1 MREQILETIQ
11 EKKNIPPLP
20 DILHRL
26 EAKIG
31 NPKSKI
37 SDIAIL
43 IETEPILSGR
53 LIQLSNSVFFGGGGS
68 RVERLP
74 DAIIRLG
81 LKMILDLAYTLE
93 IPKLFMHD
101 HALNQKKFWQHSL
114 AVAILSRLLGEHLT
128 QLECDP
134 DPCYL
139 SGLMHDIG
147 VVVFN
152 FAVPKEYEE
161 FLRQIRGID
170 KPLEVLE
177 QKRFGIAHPELGALF
192 IKKWWPIP
200 DNVVMSVE
208 KHFLDVSE
216 KGKKFPVLLTVIM
229 ANAIANNYGMGHG
242 ISAHK
247 ETLDR
252 TFLQGCGLTSELLE
266 ELVGKTRES
275 VHMAQEVLYK

>member
-1 MREQILETIQ
+1 MREHILELIQ

-31 NPKSKI
+31 SPKSQV

-53 LIQLSNSVFFGGGGS
+53 LIQLSNSVFFGGS
-68 RVERLP
+68 SSKVERLP

-93 IPKLFMHD
+93 LPKLFSGESG
-101 HALNQKKFWQHSL
+101 LNQKKFWQHSL
-114 AVAILSRLLGEHLT
+114 AVAILARLLAEHLEE
-128 QLECDP
+128 LRCEP

-147 VVVFN
+147 IMVFN
-152 FAVPKEYEE
+152 FIVPQEYNAFLKEV
-161 FLRQIRGID
+161 RGID
-170 KPLEVLE
+170 KPLQVLE
-177 QKRFGIAHPELGALF
+177 QKRFGIAHPELGAEF

-200 DNVVMSVE
+200 AEVTLSVE
-208 KHFLDVSE
+208 KHFLEMSE
-216 KGKKFPVLLTVIM
+216 KGKKYPVLLSVIM
-229 ANAIANNYGMGHG
+229 ANDIANHYGMGHG
-242 ISAHK
+242 ISAYK
-247 ETLDR
+247 ETPDR
-252 TFLQGCGLTSELLE
+252 SFMQGCGLTPDLLE
-266 ELVGKTRES
+266 ELVDKTRDS
-275 VHMAQEVLYK
+275 LHLAQEVLYK

>member
-1 MREQILETIQ
+1 MREQILEIVQ

-68 RVERLP
+68 RVDRLP

-93 IPKLFMHD
+93 IPKLFMHN

-152 FAVPKEYEE
+152 FAIPKEYEE

-208 KHFLDVSE
+208 KHFLDLSE

-252 TFLQGCGLTSELLE
+252 TFLQGCGLSSELLE
-266 ELVGKTRES
+266 ELVDKTRES

>member
-1 MREQILETIQ
+1 MREQILEIIQ

-26 EAKIG
+26 ESKIG
-31 NPKSKI
+31 NPKSKV

-68 RVERLP
+68 KVERLP

-114 AVAILSRLLGEHLT
+114 AVAVLSRLLGENLT
-128 QLECDP
+128 HLECDP

-152 FAVPKEYEE
+152 FAIPKEYEE
-161 FLRQIRGID
+161 FLRQIRGLD

-208 KHFLDVSE
+208 KHFLNMSE

-229 ANAIANNYGMGHG
+229 ANAIANHHGLEHG
-242 ISAHK
+242 ISAYK
-247 ETLDR
+247 GALDR
-252 TFLQGCGLTSELLE
+252 AFLQGCGLTPDLMN
-266 ELVGKTRES
+266 ELVDKTRES

>member
-1 MREQILETIQ
+1 MREQILEIIQ

-31 NPKSKI
+31 DPKSKV

-68 RVERLP
+68 KLDRLP

-93 IPKLFMHD
+93 IPKLFLHD
-101 HALNQKKFWQHSL
+101 STVNQQKFWQHSL
-114 AVAILSRLLGEHLT
+114 AVAVLSRLLGERLP

-152 FAVPKEYEE
+152 FAIPREYEE

-200 DNVVMSVE
+200 ANVVMSVE
-208 KHFLDVSE
+208 KHFLDLSE

-229 ANAIANNYGMGHG
+229 ANAIANHYGLGHG

-247 ETLDR
+247 RPLDR
-252 TFLQGCGLTSELLE
+252 TFLLGCGLTSELLE
-266 ELVGKTRES
+266 ELVDKTRES

>member
-152 FAVPKEYEE
+152 FAIPREYEE

-208 KHFLDVSE
+208 KHFLDLSE